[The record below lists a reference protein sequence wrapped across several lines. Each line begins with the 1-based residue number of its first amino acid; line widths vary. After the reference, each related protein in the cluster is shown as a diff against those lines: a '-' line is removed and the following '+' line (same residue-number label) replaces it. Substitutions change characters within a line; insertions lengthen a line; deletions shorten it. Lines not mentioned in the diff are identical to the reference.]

1 LSREGSVISNS
12 TSLWEETNEVPDVP
26 VLAEQP
32 TTHLAIGGSI
42 QTNSSSFFM
51 GCIIRVAINDIE
63 VPLSGLLQTSTSNG
77 GFHVAD
83 SSGVVQ
89 HCNLCDLHECPDRRS
104 CGSETLGEVFCHCE
118 EQYLEVNGSCVLA
131 DKQLT
136 PNTDN
141 NSYYI
146 IAGGALGAVL
156 IFGVCIISIIVVC
169 RKRQEKIK
177 ERRYSVNMN
186 GSSRINRAGQSRRGN
201 DYTSSILKK
210 SSFSSSMNANYTIDS
225 GERRSSIST
234 YQEHAEDGD
243 PETNSPM
250 HQNGR
255 VRHKSC
261 ASIESGIKMDEI
273 EMSNLARRRI
283 PTMEDSGH
291 EVNSTDSNRTSVSD
305 EVISS
310 CNGRSPLPH
319 ARGASSMASPEHRM
333 PRTPLTP
340 KEKKVMIPLR
350 PPSTSLS
357 QSEYD
362 EEEGIETESFHTRVS
377 SSSGM
382 GNSMQNQG
390 RGSDT
395 DSSKIS
401 DNSRWY
407 HFPTNL
413 DKDRDKLHLQSP
425 LRPSYYPSHL
435 NDDMQGGGACV
446 YPSEM
451 IPPMRHSPPSYSE
464 HHDRSYATRGQP
476 KSMHGGKSPLTSPL
490 KSNMRTEHFA
500 TLPRKYENYPG
511 HFTVGSRGEPR
522 GNGVMYKSSTMR
534 YNRGGNLN
542 EARTSANERDYTP
555 PSLFTRQYSDPKI
568 PRNGTYCIPRNHDDP
583 WSIHSRQMSDPQ
595 QSTPEQSQDS
605 SVMGPPRG
613 GGAPPPSSG
622 RHMNAYSSNGTTTTN
637 ISSSSSSSTATGSS
651 IIRHNLH
658 DRQFYT
664 LNHPK
669 RVNFAPNTAPPATA
683 NANLQQQ
690 PQPGRSYSTG
700 DAAAA
705 VSNEPYQTLNSLSK
719 IDPISNWDAQDRMK
733 IAVDHMDPCHLLSG
747 PCVPFEYV
755 STDPSVVESQLT
767 VDESV
772 MGGSHQMFDSRGG
785 GEGMP
790 NLLDPIDINMRL
802 REDEIDSI
810 LTDSEAG
817 ICQVMNHFPSA
828 DCSSQYTATI
838 VAGSSSTSGDSTPK
852 DHTVFI
858 MPPSQQSF
866 DV

>member
-1 LSREGSVISNS
+1 MTSNS
-12 TSLWEETNEVPDVP
+12 NSLWEFGEVP

-32 TTHLAIGGSI
+32 TTSLVIGGSL
-42 QTNSSSFFM
+42 QLNSTSFFM
-51 GCIIRVAINDIE
+51 GCITRVAINDIE
-63 VPLSGLLQTSTSNG
+63 VPLSGLLQASTSDG
-77 GFHVAD
+77 GFQVSDA
-83 SSGVVQ
+83 SGVIQ
-89 HCNLCDLHECPDRRS
+89 HCNLCDIHECSNERLCRS
-104 CGSETLGEVFCHCE
+104 EALGEVSCHCK
-118 EQYLEVNGSCVLA
+118 EQYLEVNGSCVLP
-131 DKQLT
+131 DGKLT
-136 PNTDN
+136 TNIDN
-141 NSYYI
+141 NTYYM
-146 IAGGALGAVL
+146 IAGGAAGALL
-156 IFGVCIISIIVVC
+156 IFGVCVVSVIVVC
-169 RKRQEKIK
+169 RKKQEKRK
-177 ERRYSVNMN
+177 ERRYNVN
-186 GSSRINRAGQSRRGN
+186 GSSRINRTNQSRRGN
-201 DYTSSILKK
+201 DYSSNSIVKK
-210 SSFSSSMNANYTIDS
+210 DSFSSSMNANYTIDP

-243 PETNSPM
+243 PETNSPL
-250 HQNGR
+250 HQNTR
-255 VRHKSC
+255 TRHKSC
-261 ASIESGIKMDEI
+261 ASVESGIKMDDI
-273 EMSNLARRRI
+273 EMGTLSRRCI

-310 CNGRSPLPH
+310 CNGRSPMPH
-319 ARGASSMASPEHRM
+319 ARGAMSSMTSPEHRT

-350 PPSTSLS
+350 PLSSNLS

-407 HFPTNL
+407 RFPTNL
-413 DKDRDKLHLQSP
+413 DDRDKLHLQSA
-425 LRPSYYPSHL
+425 LRSSYYPSHL
-435 NDDMQGGGACV
+435 NGDIQGACV

-451 IPPMRHSPPSYSE
+451 IPAMHHSPPTYSE
-464 HHDRSYATRGQP
+464 HHDRSYTARGQP
-476 KSMHGGKSPLTSPL
+476 KSMQGGKSPMTSPM
-490 KSNMRTEHFA
+490 KANTRTEQFAA

-511 HFTVGSRGEPR
+511 HFIAGREAR
-522 GNGVMYKSSTMR
+522 GNGVMYKSTAMR
-534 YNRGGNLN
+534 YNGGSGNGGNLN
-542 EARTSANERDYTP
+542 DGRTSANERDYTP
-555 PSLFTRQYSDPKI
+555 SSLFTRQYSDPKI
-568 PRNGTYCIPRNHDDP
+568 PRNGTYCIPRNHNDP
-583 WSIHSRQMSDPQ
+583 WSIHGRQMSNPQ
-595 QSTPEQSQDS
+595 PSTAEQSQDS
-605 SVMGPPRG
+605 SVMAAPPQG
-613 GGAPPPSSG
+613 GGVSHPSG

-637 ISSSSSSSTATGSS
+637 ISSSSSSSTATGS
-651 IIRHNLH
+651 IVRHKLP
-658 DRQFYT
+658 DRQYYT
-664 LNHPK
+664 LSHPK
-669 RVNFAPNTAPPATA
+669 RVNFAPNTAAPAAA
-683 NANLQQQ
+683 NANLQQKEQ
-690 PQPGRSYSTG
+690 QPGQSYSSG

-747 PCVPFEYV
+747 PCIPFEYV

-772 MGGSHQMFDSRGG
+772 MGSHQMFESQGG

-810 LTDSEAG
+810 LTDSEVG
-817 ICQVMNHFPSA
+817 VCRVMNHFPSA

-838 VAGSSSTSGDSTPK
+838 VAGSSSTSGDSTPR
-852 DHTVFI
+852 DHDVFI